1 MVTRPQEP
9 DSMKRSDLTPELAAA
24 ALEFLFRFSRFEF
37 ALKKAGYLKSS
48 DAGKKAE
55 PNWDMFVKRNRA
67 RYEASAAARA
77 LVEARPRQQVVMP
90 KAQLGWQD
98 LQFAATEFELQK
110 VTLLLRL
117 VRNNLFHGGQPADAA
132 WDDADRTA
140 TLLDTARLVLDDLA
154 KFGGLKDY
162 ERSR

>member
-1 MVTRPQEP
+1 
-9 DSMKRSDLTPELAAA
+9 MKRSDITPELAAA
-24 ALEFLFRFSRFEF
+24 AFEFLFWFSRFEF

-55 PNWDMFVKRNRA
+55 PNWDMFVKKNRA
-67 RYEASAAARA
+67 SYEPSAAAKA
-77 LVEARPRQQVVMP
+77 LVAARPRQQVVMAN
-90 KAQLGWQD
+90 AQLGWQD

-117 VRNNLFHGGQPADAA
+117 VRNNVFHGGKPADPA

-140 TLLDTARLVLDDLA
+140 TLLDTSRLVLDDLA
-154 KFGGLKDY
+154 RFGGLKDY
-162 ERSR
+162 VRSH